1 MSEPE
6 AIPAEKKK
14 KKKWP
19 WILLV
24 IILILISVAFFIYRR
39 ISKAMDAISNNI
51 ESYTVEQGSITST
64 VVGTGNLSYDKTQD
78 VDALTG
84 ITIDKVSVEVGDHV
98 AKGDSLATLD
108 PVSVEQ
114 AIDDAQK
121 QVNSLAR
128 QLYDENSKG
137 SDSIKAAAAGRI
149 KLINAQE
156 GDSVADV
163 MTKYGSLMVL
173 SMDGKMAVDL
183 PVWDDAS
190 LGDTVTVQL
199 SSGAD
204 KTGTISDI
212 ENNIATVTIS
222 DNGPKCSDAVVVY
235 HNGDQVGSGT
245 LYIHHPV
252 EVVGTEGV
260 INDIKYS
267 ENTTVGIGTVLLTL
281 RDLPLSAAYQQIK
294 DNLQKWEAQLVS
306 LMEFEKSNAILAP
319 FDGVVQSVALTDGE
333 SIQGDGMSLL
343 GFTLSPTGNMLLPV
357 EVDELDVPNI
367 QAGQTATVS
376 VDAIKGKTFNG
387 TITDISDAGVVT
399 GGAAKYTVEVTI
411 PYFDGMRAGMT
422 ATSTIITDT
431 RSNIIVV
438 PAEAIQEYGN
448 EEFVYTE
455 RNAKTGELSGKQTVT
470 SGLSD
475 GQNTEITSG
484 LSEGTTIYYQPAGS
498 ATDLSGMFS
507 NWRSAREASREANND
522 NS

>member
-6 AIPAEKKK
+6 AIPAGKKKK

-24 IILILISVAFFIYRR
+24 IFLILISVVFLIYRR
-39 ISKAMDAISNNI
+39 ITKAIDTLSNSI
-51 ESYTVEQGSITST
+51 ESYTAEQGSITST

-84 ITIDKVSVEVGDHV
+84 ITVNKVNVDVGDHV
-98 AKGDSLATLD
+98 AKGDALATLD

-114 AIDDAQK
+114 AIADAQQ

-128 QLYDENSKG
+128 QLYDENSDD
-137 SDSIKAAAAGRI
+137 SDSIKAVAAGRI

-156 GDSVADV
+156 GDSVEDV
-163 MTKYGSLMVL
+163 MTKYGALMVL
-173 SMDGKMAVDL
+173 SMDGKMAVDI
-183 PVWDDAS
+183 PVWDGAG

-212 ENNIATVTIS
+212 ANNVATVTVS
-222 DNGPKCSDAVVVY
+222 DNGPKYGDTVVVY
-235 HNGDQVGSGT
+235 HDVDQVGSGT

-260 INDIKYS
+260 IDDVKYS
-267 ENTTVGIGTVLLTL
+267 ENTTVSIGTVLFTL

-294 DNLQKWEAQLVS
+294 DNLQKWEAQLIS
-306 LMEFEKSNAILAP
+306 LMELEKSNAILAP
-319 FDGVVQSVALTDGE
+319 FDGVVQSVVLTDGQ
-333 SIQGDGMSLL
+333 SVQGDGMSLL
-343 GFTLSPTGNMLLPV
+343 AFTLSPTQNMLLPV
-357 EVDELDVPNI
+357 EVDELDIPDI
-367 QAGQTATVS
+367 QPGQTATVS
-376 VDAIKGKTFNG
+376 VDAIKGETFNG
-387 TITDISDAGVVT
+387 IITDVSDAGVIT
-399 GGAAKYTVEVTI
+399 GGAAKFTVEVTV
-411 PYFDGMRAGMT
+411 PYSDGMRAGMT
-422 ATSTIITDT
+422 ATATIITDT
-431 RSNIIVV
+431 SSNIIVV

-448 EEFVYTE
+448 EEFVYTAC
-455 RNAKTGELSGKQTVT
+455 NAKTGELSGKQTVT

-498 ATDLSGMFS
+498 ATDLSGIFS
-507 NWRSAREASREANND
+507 SWRSAREANND